1 MHAHIHVVVFLHIIT
16 VYTAHLLRERERE
29 EVVLLYSALMGIKSD

>member
-1 MHAHIHVVVFLHIIT
+1 MHAHIHVVVLLHIIT

-29 EVVLLYSALMGIKSD
+29 VVLLYSALMGIKSD